1 MIEGEASFS
10 DFSDIAPL
18 SGTEATKALTQLRE
32 SRDWVRDL
40 SRMIPLEEAQRIR
53 ENWQGVSD
61 VEGFQGVVVK
71 PFLESLMKATTDGVT
86 WNAAEGALDKGL
98 LYLTNHRDI
107 VLDPSLVNVAL
118 LDHGRGS
125 TEIGIGSNLLGSA
138 WVSDLVR
145 LNRCF
150 VVERSGSA
158 RERYMHSLRTA
169 AYIRSAT
176 SSGTPVWLA
185 HREGRAKDGHDSTAP
200 ALVRTLSQGCDPNVW
215 NGLKV
220 VPVSISYEWD
230 PCDALKV
237 NELLHRETSGAYS
250 KVPGE
255 DELSMWTG
263 LVGAKGRVHL
273 EFSSVM
279 SWEHSTEDS
288 RPERGMAL
296 AYDRRLMAG
305 MRLWPNQRIAAEQL
319 GLDNSV
325 CELIPEPTPE
335 ERTQWDR
342 RKSVVEDALKER
354 GWSREQAVRKWCQGL
369 AAPLQLQ
376 QSLLDKACDRD
387 GSGH

>member
-1 MIEGEASFS
+1 MIEREASFS

-18 SGTEATKALTQLRE
+18 SGDEATQALTRLRE

-40 SRMIPLEEAQRIR
+40 SRMIPLKEAQRIR
-53 ENWQGVSD
+53 ENWEGVSS
-61 VEGFQGVVVK
+61 VEGFQSEVVK
-71 PFLESLMKATTDGVT
+71 TFLDSLMAATTDGVT
-86 WNAAEGALDKGL
+86 WNAADGALDDGL

-138 WVSDLVR
+138 WVNDLVR

-158 RERYMHSLRTA
+158 RDRYMHSLRTA

-185 HREGRAKDGHDSTAP
+185 HREGRAKDGHDATAP
-200 ALVRTLSQGCDPNVW
+200 ALIRTLSEGCNPNVW
-215 NGLKV
+215 NELQV

-230 PCDALKV
+230 PCDAFKV
-237 NELLHRETSGAYS
+237 NELLHRDTSGAYS
-250 KVPGE
+250 KLSGE

-273 EFSSVM
+273 EFSSIM
-279 SWEHSTEDS
+279 SWEHSAEES

-296 AYDRRLMAG
+296 AYDKRLMSG
-305 MRLWPNQRIAAEQL
+305 MRLWPNQRIAAEEL
-319 GLDNSV
+319 GLANSV
-325 CELIPEPTPE
+325 CDLIPEATPE
-335 ERTQWDR
+335 EREDWVH
-342 RKSVVEDALKER
+342 RKSMVEDALKER
-354 GWSREQAVRKWCQGL
+354 GWSREQAVVKWCQGL
-369 AAPLQLQ
+369 AAPLQLRH
-376 QSLLDKACDRD
+376 SLLDEARYGDS
-387 GSGH
+387 SGD